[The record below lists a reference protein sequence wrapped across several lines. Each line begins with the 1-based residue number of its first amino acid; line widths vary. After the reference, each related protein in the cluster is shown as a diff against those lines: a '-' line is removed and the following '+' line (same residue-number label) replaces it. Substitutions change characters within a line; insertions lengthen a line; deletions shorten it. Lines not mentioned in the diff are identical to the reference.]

1 MWIDYNPN
9 PFERRT
15 IDCSVRALS
24 LAVGVDWDTA
34 YLMLCAVGFAKKT
47 MPSENNVWGEVL
59 RRNGYRKY
67 NLNNECPG
75 CYTAEQFLQMHPQ
88 GVYVLCFE
96 GHVAIAIDGMVYDAW
111 DSSAE
116 IPKAIWTK
124 ER

>member
-9 PFERRT
+9 PYGRRT

-24 LAVGVDWDTA
+24 LALGVDWDTA
-34 YLMLCAVGFAKKT
+34 YLMLCAVGFAQKT
-47 MPSENNVWGEVL
+47 MPSENDVWGEVL

-67 NLNNECPG
+67 DLNNECPG
-75 CYTAEQFLQMHPQ
+75 CYTAEEFLQMHPR
-88 GVYVLCFE
+88 GVYVLCFV

-111 DSSAE
+111 DSRAE